1 MSWFS
6 DKLEK
11 FRQMSNSYL
20 VLLVAA
26 KFLFGVGLGLLL
38 AFWLPVWIGWIFIIV
53 SLIIAI
59 PSTRFIFG
67 K

>member
-20 VLLVAA
+20 ILLVAA

-38 AFWLPVWIGWIFIIV
+38 AFWLPIWFGWIFIIL

-59 PSTRFIFG
+59 PGTKFILE